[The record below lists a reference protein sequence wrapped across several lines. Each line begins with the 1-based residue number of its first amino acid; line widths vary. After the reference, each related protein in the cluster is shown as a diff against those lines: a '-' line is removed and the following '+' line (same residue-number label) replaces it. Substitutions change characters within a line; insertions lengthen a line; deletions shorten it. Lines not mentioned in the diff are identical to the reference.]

1 MRALWMAAATV
12 GLEPDPATLD
22 EVKQAIRLQ
31 GLDDSKVQV
40 EDKETGLFLIP
51 LTDEQEKHLIEH
63 RWLMFVVQPESGGEV
78 TFTIDAG
85 EAQ

>member
-12 GLEPDPATLD
+12 GLESDPATLD

-31 GLDDSKVQV
+31 GLDDSKVRV
-40 EDKETGLFLIP
+40 EDTGLFLIP

-63 RWLMFVVQPESGGEV
+63 RWLVFVVQPESGGEV